1 MPLSF
6 FVRFQCTFS
15 NASLS
20 FRLFSMRLNFF
31 CDIDGTLLPFGK
43 TVPGSAVEAIEKAR
57 LEGHRFFLS
66 TGRSECEID
75 ECLKSIPFDG
85 GAYSNGATVVADSR
99 VLRKVR
105 MTDDDRSFI
114 ISYAEKNGLLFMF
127 QTDEGTF
134 LSHEAAAFFKESLMK
149 AIGTVIPVPST
160 IEYDRLP
167 ESLPDVIKAIYF
179 SPSHDL
185 MRVRKELGGRFQ
197 MVDNTDALPQTDMV
211 EVCLPGLDKGTGVRD
226 MISALGEDMSSS
238 VAIGDGANDI
248 PMLKAAALGIAM
260 GNGSEDA
267 KKSADW
273 ITAKVDDD
281 GFRKAVEYAV
291 KTMHS
296 VHI

>member
-1 MPLSF
+1 
-6 FVRFQCTFS
+6 
-15 NASLS
+15 
-20 FRLFSMRLNFF
+20 MRLNFF

-43 TVPGSAVEAIEKAR
+43 TVPQSAVDAIEKAR
-57 LEGHRFFLS
+57 REGHRFFLS

-75 ECLKSIPFDG
+75 ECLKHIPFDG
-85 GAYSNGATVVADSR
+85 GAYSNGATVVAEGK
-99 VLRKVR
+99 VLRRIR

-114 ISYAEKNGLLFMF
+114 ISYAEKNGLLFML

-134 LSHEAAAFFKESLMK
+134 LSHEAAAFFAESMMK

-160 IEYDRLP
+160 IEYD
-167 ESLPDVIKAIYF
+167 SLPRSLPCVIKAIYF

-211 EVCLPGLDKGTGVRD
+211 EVCLPGLDKGTGVKE
-226 MISALGEDMSSS
+226 MIKALGEDMSSS
-238 VAIGDGANDI
+238 VSIGDGANDI
-248 PMLKAAALGIAM
+248 PMLKAAELGIAM

-267 KKSADW
+267 KKNADW
-273 ITAKVDDD
+273 VTASVDDD

-291 KTMHS
+291 KTMQS